1 MEDKSKNS
9 KIQTNTKFA
18 LRTTWGSCGVIVQLN
33 VVIAWFAFISC
44 PSVKDILD
52 HGSRET
58 LQTAQLLLGL
68 SLICVGCRNGCTGI
82 LHTCVR
88 LSVNGEKQER
98 EHEKQHLSGKELH
111 MPFLIF
117 QCSSPLTKGMNRLPF
132 FRDGILVLKL
142 FSS

>member
-1 MEDKSKNS
+1 M
-9 KIQTNTKFA
+9 
-18 LRTTWGSCGVIVQLN
+18 
-33 VVIAWFAFISC
+33 
-44 PSVKDILD
+44 KDILD

-82 LHTCVR
+82 LLTCVR
-88 LSVNGEKQER
+88 LLVNGEKQES

-117 QCSSPLTKGMNRLPF
+117 LCSSPLTKGMNRLPF
-132 FRDGILVLKL
+132 FRDGILVFNL